1 MEATFSFAPKT
12 RTMRKFT
19 LIEAPDF
26 FLLISTDKLTKVAH
40 ILQLNKLPDQ
50 RLNVKLADVIEPGTK
65 TVNPKQMEQF
75 MADLK

>member
-1 MEATFSFAPKT
+1 MEAQFTFAPKT

-26 FLLISTDKLTKVAH
+26 FVLIGSDKLTKVAH
-40 ILQLNKLPDQ
+40 ILQLNKLPDA
-50 RLNVKLADVIEPGTK
+50 RTDLKLSDVIESGTK
-65 TVNPKQMEQF
+65 TVNAKQMDHF